1 MWLKSEVKQHY
12 SEKGSKDK
20 NQERNV
26 LCDYYNILT
35 QNGVTLEAIMLRTKV
50 MCRYSFHKKNILE
63 QSQSLVISRNRREKK
78 TQKKYKTKNPKKNKL
93 QTQFMIIFQP
103 YLKIMK
109 EKMNLYYEV
118 KSKKMKPMKVI
129 NIEH

>member
-63 QSQSLVISRNRREKK
+63 QS
-78 TQKKYKTKNPKKNKL
+78 
-93 QTQFMIIFQP
+93 
-103 YLKIMK
+103 
-109 EKMNLYYEV
+109 
-118 KSKKMKPMKVI
+118 
-129 NIEH
+129 